1 MGEEVEQ
8 MFDVHVIETSTLGDR
23 SYLVTD
29 GKSAAVVDPQ
39 RDVDRILALAGRLG
53 VRITTVAETHLHNDY
68 VSGGLELSRLT
79 GAVYGLADAAD
90 FPHRALSDGDT
101 LDISPTL
108 RLRALHTPGHTFH
121 HLSYVLDHDG
131 TPEGVFTGGSLLFG
145 TTGRPDLL
153 GNEHTE
159 TLARHQHAS
168 ARRLADALPDGAR
181 IWPTHGFGSFC
192 AVGTAGGDASTLG
205 QEKLANPALRL
216 AEDAFVT
223 EVLSGLDA
231 YPAYYAHMGATNA
244 AGPAPVDLR
253 LPEPATPNE
262 LARRIDAGEWVVD
275 LRSRTAYAAS
285 HLIGTVSL
293 GLDGSM
299 ATWLGWLTAR
309 GAPITLIGAT
319 RESVA
324 EAQRELVRI
333 GIDHPAAVAVGTPE
347 ALTTSTTRLGS
358 LRRATFTDLA
368 KALTTNPATPGDE
381 APGTAHNRSG
391 AGTPRGGA
399 DEARSAAS
407 DAGAPVGGADE
418 ARSAASGAGAAAG
431 GVGEAGSATSGAAGA
446 GDGVRGGPVVVDV
459 RLAGEWRDGHV
470 AGSLN
475 IPLPQ
480 LTTRLAEIPPGE
492 IWVHCG
498 SGYRATAAAS
508 LLAKAGREVVVIDD
522 AFARAADQG
531 VPMST

>member
-39 RDVDRILALAGRLG
+39 RDVDRILALAGKLG

-79 GAVYGLADAAD
+79 GAVYALADAAD

-153 GNEHTE
+153 GHEHTE

-192 AVGTAGGDASTLG
+192 AVGTAGGDASTVG
-205 QEKLANPALRL
+205 QERSTNPALRL
-216 AEDAFVT
+216 AEDTFVT

-231 YPAYYAHMGATNA
+231 YPAYYAHMGAINA
-244 AGPAPVDLR
+244 TGPAPVDLR
-253 LPEPATPNE
+253 LPEPATPKE

-299 ATWLGWLTAR
+299 ATWLGWLTTR

-319 RESVA
+319 RDAVA

-333 GIDHPAAVAVGTPE
+333 GLDHPAAVAIGTPE
-347 ALTTSTTRLGS
+347 TLTTSTTRLGS
-358 LRRATFTDLA
+358 LRRATFTDLSE
-368 KALTTNPATPGDE
+368 ALATSGDNV
-381 APGTAHNRSG
+381 PGTAHNGSG
-391 AGTPRGGA
+391 ADTPA
-399 DEARSAAS
+399 DGMGDARSA
-407 DAGAPVGGADE
+407 GGA
-418 ARSAASGAGAAAG
+418 A
-431 GVGEAGSATSGAAGA
+431 
-446 GDGVRGGPVVVDV
+446 DGRPVVVDV

-470 AGSLN
+470 AGSIS

-480 LTTRLAEIPPGE
+480 LTARLAEIPPGE

-508 LLAKAGREVVVIDD
+508 LLARAGREVVVIDD

-531 VPMST
+531 VPMSA